1 MCQII
6 DEHIPSKGL
15 VLFLPFVVEYM
26 KCGQVASIAQM
37 VLVGF
42 YVTILDQFVVLHRS
56 FVILDNCNSNL

>member
-42 YVTILDQFVVLHRS
+42 YVTILDQFVVLH
-56 FVILDNCNSNL
+56 